1 MEMYLHLS
9 SEWLAAL
16 HCTAVIWLPH
26 SLRHL
31 LFTGF
36 LWSPT
41 WTSLSPQSTL
51 IQALAFIAD
60 KGAHGKTG
68 VSVCVDRSSIFP
80 VLSCYYH
87 PHGFTAQDLLHCC
100 STKTDQLICIIGT
113 HRLPSTN
120 FVLQLDLLTGS
131 MKWMGIMLV
140 YKSNTIDAVFQVN
153 WKEKKEKKAV
163 KGALNML
170 FSLLGSHMGANYNQR
185 F

>member
-9 SEWLAAL
+9 SRLAEL
-16 HCTAVIWLPH
+16 HCTAAIWRPH
-26 SLRHL
+26 SLWHL

-51 IQALAFIAD
+51 IQALAFIAG
-60 KGAHGKTG
+60 KGTHGMTG
-68 VSVCVDRSSIFP
+68 VSVCVNKICIFP

-87 PHGFTAQDLLHCC
+87 PHRFTAQDLLHCC
-100 STKTDQLICIIGT
+100 STKIDQLIYIIGT

-131 MKWMGIMLV
+131 MKWMRIMLV

-153 WKEKKEKKAV
+153 WKEKKEKKLS
-163 KGALNML
+163 KEHLTCY
-170 FSLLGSHMGANYNQR
+170 FPY
-185 F
+185 